1 MLQLYHLESK
11 IDFDERYQKVME
23 ELISDINKKTQ
34 ELLKNMKEQEKSSK
48 LGF

>member
-11 IDFDERYQKVME
+11 IDFDELYQKVME
-23 ELISDINKKTQ
+23 ELISDIDKKTQ
-34 ELLKNMKEQEKSSK
+34 ELLKNMKEQENNSK